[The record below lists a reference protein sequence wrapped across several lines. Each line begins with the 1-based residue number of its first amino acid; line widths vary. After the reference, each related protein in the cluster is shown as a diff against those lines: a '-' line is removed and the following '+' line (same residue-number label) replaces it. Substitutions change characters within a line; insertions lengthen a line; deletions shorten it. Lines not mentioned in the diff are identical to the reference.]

1 MTLSVCAYFWH
12 DDRSK
17 NRYATDD
24 VRLLQRMVNR
34 HLTVPHEFV
43 VITDRPELF
52 RDDSEIRAV
61 PIDWTTHIP
70 GRCFVK
76 LMTFGPHM
84 KAVGERV
91 LVMDLDV
98 IVTGNMDAI
107 VDRYEPIVLW
117 RNPTRVPWDN
127 PSKPSR
133 PYYNTS
139 IVLHRT
145 GTLTDLWMRF
155 NPKRP
160 IVRDDQ
166 WWVSGLLGPNVPYWD
181 ASHGIYRIA
190 REDTPGSGVQGTLP
204 ENARIVFFP
213 GSEGK
218 ATDPRVIAANPWIE
232 GHWK

>member
-1 MTLSVCAYFWH
+1 MNLTVAAYFWH
-12 DDRSK
+12 DEASK
-17 NRYATDD
+17 NRYTAGD
-24 VRLLQRMVNR
+24 VRLLQRMVR
-34 HLTVPHEFV
+34 QHLTVPHEFV

-61 PIDWTTHIP
+61 PIDWTTHVQ

-84 KAVGERV
+84 KAIGERV

-117 RNPTRVPWDN
+117 RNPTRVPWHN
-127 PSKPSR
+127 PSKPNR

-145 GTLTDLWMRF
+145 GTLTDLWSRF
-155 NPKRP
+155 VPTRP

-166 WWVSGLLGPNVPYWD
+166 WWVSGLLGDAVPYWD
-181 ASHGIYRIA
+181 GQDGIYRLA
-190 REDTPGSGVQGTLP
+190 REDTPGSGINGELP
-204 ENARIVFFP
+204 ANARVVFFP
-213 GSEGK
+213 GSESK
-218 ATDPRVIAANPWIE
+218 PTETRIIAQNPWIE
-232 GHWK
+232 EFRR